1 MQQKNIPIGT
11 LVDMYKRGEMRLP
24 EIQRHYVWRATR
36 VRDLYLTARMNA
48 FIREKAG
55 L

>member
-1 MQQKNIPIGT
+1 
-11 LVDMYKRGEMRLP
+11 MRLP

-36 VRDLYLTARMNA
+36 LRDLLDSLYRGYREFLQLRRVTLAERMNQ
-48 FIREKAG
+48 FVREKAG